1 MPEMRVLREADLKA
15 VLDVAVGLEI
25 VERTFR
31 DLGTGDIF
39 RLSEPAALFG
49 GSGIGAAARYKA
61 KGATLISENVTGIR
75 LIGDVP
81 RDRGFR
87 SHHMLVVFDDAT
99 GAPVGLLNETW
110 LHRFRTALTGAVAAK
125 FLARPDSRAMAL
137 IGAGAIAA
145 ELFPAMT
152 RVFDLDEVRVVARRL
167 ASARAFCAR
176 HGGGPAR
183 FVAVE
188 TPREALDGADIAIT
202 LTLAEAPVVEPG
214 MLAPGAFLCSMG
226 ETEEVAFGVLA
237 EIDRLV
243 VDDFGYAA
251 ALGDVAAWLGSGRI
265 GRAEMEARIDAHIGE
280 VVARTRTV
288 RETPD
293 QRILAIVQGMAIC
306 DLALARHA
314 LAEAERRGLGGS
326 LDLFG

>member
-1 MPEMRVLREADLKA
+1 MSELRVLREADLKA
-15 VLDVAVGLEI
+15 VLDPATGLEI

-31 DLGTGDIF
+31 DLGTRDIF

-49 GSGIGAAARYKA
+49 GSGIGKAARYKS

-75 LIGDVP
+75 LISDVA

-99 GAPVGLLNETW
+99 GAPIGLLNETW

-125 FLARPDSRAMAL
+125 YLAPPNARVLAL
-137 IGAGAIAA
+137 IGAGSIAA
-145 ELFPAMT
+145 ELFPAIG
-152 RVFDLDEVRVVARRL
+152 RIFDLDEVRVVARRR
-167 ASARAFCAR
+167 ASAEEFCRR
-176 HGGGPAR
+176 HADRPAR
-183 FVAVE
+183 FVAMDRPV
-188 TPREALDGADIAIT
+188 EALDGADIAIT
-202 LTLAEAPVVEPG
+202 LTLAETPVIEPG
-214 MLAPGAFLCSMG
+214 MLSPGAFLCSMG
-226 ETEEVAFGVLA
+226 ETEEVGFGVLA

-243 VDDFGYAA
+243 VDDFDYAA
-251 ALGDVAAWLGSGRI
+251 VLGDIAAWLGSGRI
-265 GRAEMEARIDAHIGE
+265 GRDALKARVDGHIGE
-280 VVARTRTV
+280 VVAGTRKI
-288 RETPD
+288 RESAD

-314 LAEAERRGLGGS
+314 LGEAEKRGLGGS